1 MRDDNVRKGILVP
14 GLPHPLLC
22 PEKNEGWQRVRDAY
36 EKARLEIEETDAEIL
51 IVYSTFWPSILGHQI
66 QAFPE
71 PEWTFVDENDKF
83 DEGRQNQR
91 NDRVDARFY

>member
-36 EKARLEIEETDAEIL
+36 DEARKEIESTDAEIL
-51 IVYSTFWPSILGHQI
+51 VVYSS
-66 QAFPE
+66 
-71 PEWTFVDENDKF
+71 
-83 DEGRQNQR
+83 
-91 NDRVDARFY
+91 

>member
-36 EKARLEIEETDAEIL
+36 DKARIEIEETDAEIL
-51 IVYSTFWPSILGHQI
+51 VVYSTFWPSILGHQI
-66 QAFPE
+66 QAFPLNMHLLVTQE
-71 PEWTFVDENDKF
+71 LHANYPRSGQKVPH
-83 DEGRQNQR
+83 
-91 NDRVDARFY
+91 Y